1 MGSKQQFQYKIVVL
15 RTKNIMHY
23 YYTKH
28 PRFSNSSI
36 NSSEK
41 NMNEFSKSLQRKI
54 NEGKA
59 KVYPHGDSKIKPL
72 LTLADKLNS
81 INDLEELHGF
91 ANRRS
96 VLQIDLPKWTE
107 EERKAILWRKT
118 ELMKDK
124 RR

>member
-1 MGSKQQFQYKIVVL
+1 M
-15 RTKNIMHY
+15 NININDY
-23 YYTKH
+23 YYTKP
-28 PRFSNSSI
+28 PRFSISSI
-36 NSSEK
+36 NISEK
-41 NMNEFSKSLQRKI
+41 MRKEFSKSLQTKI

-59 KVYPHGDSKIKPL
+59 KVYPHGDSQIKPL

-81 INDLEELHGF
+81 IDDLEELRGF

-96 VLQIDLPKWTE
+96 VLQVDLPKWNE

-118 ELMKDK
+118 ELMKAK

>member
-1 MGSKQQFQYKIVVL
+1 
-15 RTKNIMHY
+15 MHY

-41 NMNEFSKSLQRKI
+41 SMKEFSKSLQRKI

-59 KVYPHGDSKIKPL
+59 KVYPHGDSKTKPL

-81 INDLEELHGF
+81 INDLEELRGF

-118 ELMKDK
+118 ELMKAT

>member
-1 MGSKQQFQYKIVVL
+1 LQKK
-15 RTKNIMHY
+15 
-23 YYTKH
+23 
-28 PRFSNSSI
+28 
-36 NSSEK
+36 
-41 NMNEFSKSLQRKI
+41 EFSKSLQRRI

-59 KVYPHGDSKIKPL
+59 RVYPHGDSKIKPL

-81 INDLEELHGF
+81 ISDLEELRNF

-96 VLQIDLPKWTE
+96 ILQVDLPKWTE

-118 ELMKDK
+118 ELMKAT

>member
-1 MGSKQQFQYKIVVL
+1 
-15 RTKNIMHY
+15 MHY

-41 NMNEFSKSLQRKI
+41 NMNEFSKSLKKKI

-59 KVYPHGDSKIKPL
+59 NVYPHGDSKTKPL

-81 INDLEELHGF
+81 INDLEELRGF

-107 EERKAILWRKT
+107 KERKAILWRKT